1 MHNGVVVE
9 YNLATKCNRLVGA
22 FVQLPSA
29 KEERQKKKKNQKK
42 QAYFRPIA
50 HLHPPTPSKKNGAY
64 LRSYVKDRLVISFL
78 ILCVGADKNR

>member
-29 KEERQKKKKNQKK
+29 KEERQKKKKKPKKKSLLPPYCAFRSRQK
-42 QAYFRPIA
+42 QM
-50 HLHPPTPSKKNGAY
+50 KKNLFY
-64 LRSYVKDRLVISFL
+64 
-78 ILCVGADKNR
+78 KNMEKEFDQEEYYSPSHFAFNN

>member
-29 KEERQKKKKNQKK
+29 KEERQKKKKKPKK
-42 QAYFRPIA
+42 TS
-50 HLHPPTPSKKNGAY
+50 LLPPYCAFASTDPLKKE
-64 LRSYVKDRLVISFL
+64 RRISS
-78 ILCVGADKNR
+78 IIC